1 MPLTSASRIGVL
13 GAGAMGSGIA
23 QVAAMAGH
31 EVVLADANAD
41 APAKAL
47 AGIEK
52 ALMREVEKGRVRG
65 DAAEATRRRIQAQ
78 QASSDV
84 FAGCGMVIE
93 AIVEDLG
100 VKQQVFA
107 GFEASIADDCVL
119 ATNTSSLSIA
129 AIASGCVKPERVI
142 GVHFFNPATLM
153 PLVEIIPGVATA
165 AGVVEGVRTLVDR
178 WGKTTVLAAD
188 TPGFIVNRVARPFYG
203 ESLRLLEEG
212 IADVVTIDWAMCE
225 FGGFR
230 MGPFE
235 LMDFIGHDINYTV
248 TRSVW
253 EALYFDPRFRPSI
266 VQKRLLD
273 AGRLGRKTGIGFY
286 DYRGGVKPLEPTR
299 DVALGNEIF
308 FRVLSMLVNE
318 AADAVHLRI
327 ATAAE
332 VDLAM
337 RKGVNYPKGLLA
349 WGDELGAKR
358 VLDRI
363 DALQAEYG
371 EDRYRASPY
380 LRRAVREGTPLSGK

>member
-1 MPLTSASRIGVL
+1 MPLTSSSRIGVL

-23 QVAAMAGH
+23 QVAATAGH
-31 EVVLADANAD
+31 DVVLADASPD

-47 AGIEK
+47 AAIEK
-52 ALMREVEKGRVRG
+52 ALTRDVEKGRATKAAA
-65 DAAEATRRRIQAQ
+65 DATLRRIHALP
-78 QASSDV
+78 ASPDA

-93 AIVEDLG
+93 AIVEDLAI
-100 VKQQVFA
+100 KQAVFA
-107 GFEASIADDCVL
+107 SIEHSVTDDCVL

-129 AIASGCVKPERVI
+129 AIASGCARPERVI
-142 GVHFFNPATLM
+142 GVHFFNPATIM
-153 PLVEIIPGVATA
+153 PLVEIVPGVATSPDIA
-165 AGVVEGVRTLVDR
+165 QEARALVDG

-203 ESLRLLEEG
+203 EALRILEEG

-225 FGGFR
+225 LGGFR
-230 MGPFE
+230 MGPFK

-273 AGRLGRKTGIGFY
+273 AGRLGRKSGVGFY
-286 DYRGGVKPLEPTR
+286 DYRGGVKPPEATR
-299 DVALGNEIF
+299 DAALGNGIF
-308 FRVLSMLVNE
+308 MRVLAMLVNE

-332 VDLAM
+332 IDLAM
-337 RKGVNYPKGLLA
+337 TKGVNYPQGLLA
-349 WGDELGAKR
+349 WGDALGAGR
-358 VLDRI
+358 VLERI
-363 DALQAEYG
+363 DALQREYG

-380 LRRAVREGTPLSGK
+380 LRRAVRDGTPLSG